1 MKRTTSV
8 IASLFLGISTLFAV
22 DDNTVVVTFDGSTA
36 TVEIATNISNYVS
49 DMSDGSSHVKLIQ
62 SASFNGNTI
71 GEISYILSGSSDD
84 GEFYLEGSYKCIV
97 ELNGL
102 TLTNPSGPAIN
113 IQNGKRV
120 EVSAK
125 NGTVNTLT
133 DGANEDYNGCYHC
146 KGHTKFKGKGTL
158 NIIGNSKHAIYSK
171 EYVEMKN
178 LTVNVTSAIK
188 DGIHCKEYFL
198 MEGGT
203 LNISGVQDDGIQVEL
218 NGTVSTG
225 VMADH
230 EDEDSGNFYQEDGT
244 ITIADYNGKAIKA
257 DGSITFSG
265 GKQNFDTEDITE
277 NAINGIE
284 EILSSTNNGLQAVYD
299 LNGRQRKAN
308 GRPQKGVFILRQT
321 NKTTKIITK

>member
-1 MKRTTSV
+1 
-8 IASLFLGISTLFAV
+8 
-22 DDNTVVVTFDGSTA
+22 
-36 TVEIATNISNYVS
+36 
-49 DMSDGSSHVKLIQ
+49 
-62 SASFNGNTI
+62 
-71 GEISYILSGSSDD
+71 
-84 GEFYLEGSYKCIV
+84 
-97 ELNGL
+97 
-102 TLTNPSGPAIN
+102 
-113 IQNGKRV
+113 
-120 EVSAK
+120 
-125 NGTVNTLT
+125 
-133 DGANEDYNGCYHC
+133 
-146 KGHTKFKGKGTL
+146 
-158 NIIGNSKHAIYSK
+158 
-171 EYVEMKN
+171 
-178 LTVNVTSAIK
+178 
-188 DGIHCKEYFL
+188 

-218 NGTVSTG
+218 SGTASTG
-225 VMADH
+225 ATSDH

-244 ITIADYNGKAIKA
+244 ITIADYNGKAVKA